1 MVRTQIQLTEVQA
14 VALREMSAAR
24 NQSLAEL
31 IRKGVDLL
39 VEQSGEPNRLER
51 AKGVVGRFASGSTDG
66 SRGHDKHL
74 ANAFGNS

>member
-31 IRKGVDLL
+31 VRKGVDLL

-51 AKGVVGRFASGSTDG
+51 AKSVVGRFASGSGDG